1 MKIFRQVFTQNIGLK
16 FFSLVLA
23 FAFWRIITSEDIA
36 EVGFNVPLELRN
48 MPEGVEVVGDVI
60 NSVNVRARASA
71 KLIKRLTAADM
82 YISINLS
89 HPFLGEHTY
98 PLNNVS
104 VQAPV
109 GVEVIRVVPTHVK
122 LRLER
127 TIRKTLPVN
136 VRWKG
141 SLGDFKGT
149 PRLDAEPAEVQV
161 EGPESRVNDLT
172 QVSTDLID
180 LARVAP
186 NQKLSVSLSVDDPT
200 VRLSVEKVDV
210 RIALPPTNVPAGKNP
225 TGSKDH

>member
-1 MKIFRQVFTQNIGLK
+1 MKIIRQIFTQNIGLK
-16 FFSLVLA
+16 FFSLILA

-82 YISINLS
+82 YISIDLS
-89 HPFLGEHTY
+89 RPTLGEHTY
-98 PLNNVS
+98 LLNSAS

-109 GVEVIRVVPTHVK
+109 GVEVIRVIPTQVK
-122 LRLER
+122 LHLER
-127 TIRKTLPVN
+127 TIRKTLPVK

-141 SLGDFKGT
+141 ALPGFKGV
-149 PRLDAEPAEVQV
+149 PQLDADPAEVLV

-172 QVSTDLID
+172 QVSTDVID
-180 LARVAP
+180 LTQVAP
-186 NQKLSVSLSVDDPT
+186 NLKLSVSLSVDDPT
-200 VRLSVEKVDV
+200 VRLSLEKVDV
-210 RIALPPTNVPAGKNP
+210 RVVAPSKSVSTGKKPT
-225 TGSKDH
+225 